1 MSTSNWHDSIKA
13 RERSILERSARV
25 SGHVLK
31 LLEDPL
37 AAVRAS
43 QLRQSGRF
51 NKPAVAARF
60 CWALSNS
67 MQRIVYLDD
76 EGVAEPQREYP
87 EQDLQWEDPERVLD
101 LYLQTTDAL
110 FRSWAEVMPNAI
122 EWNAQNRRLGHLLE
136 QALANREVVPDYGR
150 KGVRGKYRISAARS
164 LSQAAEWR
172 ASLLFWEYLRSP
184 QRTSVRICAN
194 AACKRLFYGRSDK
207 LACSTPCSSLIT
219 SKESHRNRV
228 REENQKR
235 ITQISKSLDGWI
247 AGSKTISWRQSF
259 ERANAEIA
267 KRWLTDLLTPG
278 SRVQKACPSEALS
291 SLLKKVKRAEKLF
304 KQKEGAK

>member
-1 MSTSNWHDSIKA
+1 MRTSDWHDSIKA

-43 QLRQSGRF
+43 QLRHSGRLK
-51 NKPAVAARF
+51 NAAVAARF
-60 CWALSNS
+60 CFTVSNS
-67 MQRIVYLDD
+67 MQRIVHLDD
-76 EGVAEPQREYP
+76 EGRPEPQREYP

-101 LYLQTTDAL
+101 LYLQTTDTL
-110 FRSWAEVMPNAI
+110 FRSWAQVMPNAI
-122 EWNAQNRRLGHLLE
+122 EWNARNRPLGRLLE
-136 QALANREVVPDYGR
+136 QALANREVVPDYSR
-150 KGVRGKYRISAARS
+150 KGVRGEYRIPAARS
-164 LSQAAEWR
+164 LSHAAKWR

-184 QRTSVRICAN
+184 QRLSVRICAN

-219 SKESHRNRV
+219 SKKSHRNKV
-228 REENQKR
+228 REENEKR
-235 ITQISKSLDGWI
+235 IKRISESIDGWI
-247 AGSKTISWRQSF
+247 AGSKTLSWRQSF
-259 ERANAEIA
+259 ERAHPGIA

-278 SRVQKACPSEALS
+278 SRVQRACPSDALS
-291 SLLKKVKRAEKLF
+291 PLVAKVQRAENLF
-304 KQKEGAK
+304 KQKEGAR